1 MMITSVLRKVLLSVC
16 GLVAV
21 LLGVLGVFLPLM
33 PTTPFLLLAAFCFY
47 HGSARLHR
55 WLESLPWVGKQLAL
69 WREQRAISVTVK
81 RLALIYLWLV
91 MTVSIVFYL
100 EDTLYRL
107 LLLAL
112 AVGLTL
118 PLLRLPTLPQNRQ
131 G

>member
-1 MMITSVLRKVLLSVC
+1 
-16 GLVAV
+16 
-21 LLGVLGVFLPLM
+21 
-33 PTTPFLLLAAFCFY
+33 
-47 HGSARLHR
+47 
-55 WLESLPWVGKQLAL
+55 
-69 WREQRAISVTVK
+69 VK